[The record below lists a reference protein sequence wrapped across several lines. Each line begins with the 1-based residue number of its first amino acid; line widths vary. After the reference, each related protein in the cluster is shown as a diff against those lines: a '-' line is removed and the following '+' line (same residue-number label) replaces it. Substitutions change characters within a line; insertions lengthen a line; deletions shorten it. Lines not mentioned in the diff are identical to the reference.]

1 MAKIAFLGLGVMGAP
16 MAGHLASAEHEVVV
30 YNRTTAKAEAWVR
43 THGHSY
49 APTPAAAVKD
59 ANFVFCC
66 VGADADLYAVALGTD
81 GAFDA
86 MKKGAIFI
94 DNTTASA
101 DAARRLYGEAQK
113 RGLHFLD
120 APVSGGEAGA
130 VGGKLT
136 VMCGGDEAVFVRAQ
150 TVIAC
155 YAAKVVLVGA
165 SGAGQLTK
173 MVNQICIAGLV
184 QALSEAINFGQR
196 AELDMEK
203 VLEVIGGGAAQSW
216 QMVNRGDT
224 MTRDEFDFGFALDW
238 MIKDLRICLETAHA
252 NGAPLPITALIAQ
265 YYEQLSAQGCGRN
278 DTSALIRLLR

>member
-16 MAGHLASAEHEVVV
+16 MAGHLAAAGHEAVV
-30 YNRTTAKAEAWVR
+30 YNRTTAKAEAWVQA
-43 THGHSY
+43 HGHTH
-49 APTPAAAVKD
+49 APTPAAAVQD
-59 ANFVFCC
+59 ADFVFCC
-66 VGADADLYAVALGTD
+66 VGADGDLYAVALGAD
-81 GAFDA
+81 GAFDG
-86 MKKGAIFI
+86 MKQGAIFV

-101 DAARRLYGEAQK
+101 EAARKLYGEAQK
-113 RGLHFLD
+113 RGIHFLD

-130 VGGKLT
+130 VNGKLT
-136 VMCGGDEAVFVRAQ
+136 VMCGGDEAVFLRAQ
-150 TVIAC
+150 DVIAC

-216 QMVNRGDT
+216 QLVNRGDT

-238 MIKDLRICLETAHA
+238 MIKDLRICLEEAHA
-252 NGAPLPITALIAQ
+252 NNASLPITAVVAQ
-265 YYEQLSAQGCGRN
+265 YYEQLSAKGFGRN

>member
-16 MAGHLASAEHEVVV
+16 MAGHLAAAGHDAVV
-30 YNRTTAKAEAWVR
+30 YNRTTAKAEAWVH
-43 THGHSY
+43 THGHRH
-49 APTPAAAVKD
+49 APTPAAAVED
-59 ANFVFCC
+59 ADFVFCC
-66 VGADADLYAVALGTD
+66 VGADSDLYAVALGAD

-101 DAARRLYGEAQK
+101 ASARRLYAEAQQ
-113 RGLHFLD
+113 RGIAFLD

-130 VGGKLT
+130 VNGKLT
-136 VMCGGDEAVFVRAQ
+136 VMCGGDEAVFARAQ
-150 TVIAC
+150 DVIAC

-203 VLEVIGGGAAQSW
+203 VLEVISGGAAQSW
-216 QMVNRGDT
+216 QLVNRGDT

-238 MIKDLRICLETAHA
+238 MIKDLRICLEEAHA
-252 NGAPLPITALIAQ
+252 NGASLPITAMVAQ
-265 YYEQLSAQGCGRN
+265 YYEQLSARGYGRN